1 VAKVRPPHGSEYR
14 IENRRTHLNLL
25 AKKFNDDIANH
36 SGNDGDRKISE
47 GENIIQGKSEA
58 LSLTVCAGK
67 FTHQKVGI
75 E

>member
-1 VAKVRPPHGSEYR
+1 MAKAPPPCGSEYQ
-14 IENRRTHLNLL
+14 IEIRPANLNLL